1 MADLLK
7 AQQLWFVENQFSSE
21 SAITL
26 PGLSEVPK
34 AGGQEI
40 PDVFR
45 SNLQGLCWYMWCP
58 LTIDY
63 SQVQMLCL
71 REELNFPP
79 RRIYRDHS
87 AYWAIS

>member
-34 AGGQEI
+34 AGARK
-40 PDVFR
+40 FR
-45 SNLQGLCWYMWCP
+45 MFFAQ
-58 LTIDY
+58 
-63 SQVQMLCL
+63 
-71 REELNFPP
+71 
-79 RRIYRDHS
+79 IYKGFVGICGVR
-87 AYWAIS
+87 